1 MILRKL
7 VTNNWVHVSPGLVL
21 GKWGAVEIHEPF
33 GGISVGRSSMKKL
46 GDHQNKKLFINQSV
60 KVLIP
65 LK

>member
-1 MILRKL
+1 MCLL
-7 VTNNWVHVSPGLVL
+7 DLF
-21 GKWGAVEIHEPF
+21 WGNGVPLKYMSLF
-33 GGISVGRSSMKKL
+33 GGISVGGSSMKKL